1 MNFSFQNQADFQ
13 YPWPIFDIF
22 QKKVNLRMK
31 FKRFKNLTEFSTG
44 VVISTY
50 NNPGWLQKVLWGYLC
65 QSVIPDE
72 IIIADDGSGEETRI
86 LINSF
91 NDKLP
96 IKHVWHPDNGFQ
108 KCRIL
113 NLAILEAKSDYL
125 IFTDQDCIPRFDF
138 VETHLKYA
146 RKGYFLSGGYVRL
159 PMDLSKA
166 ITEKDISSQNAFSL
180 KWLVKNG
187 LPLSFK
193 CTKLFKNK
201 LFTQFMN
208 AITPTRATWN
218 GCNASGWRS
227 DMLTINGF
235 NELMQYGGQDR
246 EFGERLFNLGLKS
259 KQIRYSAILLHLDHS
274 RPYKTAESVARNIA
288 IRKKTRRE
296 KIIET
301 PLGIKQ
307 YLSGRN
313 L

>member
-1 MNFSFQNQADFQ
+1 L
-13 YPWPIFDIF
+13 IFDIF
-22 QKKVNLRMK
+22 RKKHNLGIK
-31 FKRFKNLTEFSTG
+31 FKQITNLTDFSTG

-50 NNPGWLQKVLWGYLC
+50 NNPEWLKKVLWGYLC
-65 QSVIPDE
+65 QSVLPDE
-72 IIIADDGSGEETRI
+72 IIIADDGSGEDTRL

-91 NDKLP
+91 NDRLP
-96 IKHVWHPDNGFQ
+96 IEHVWHPDNGFQ

-146 RKGYFLSGGYVRL
+146 AKGYFLSGGYVRL
-159 PMDLSKA
+159 PLDLSNS
-166 ITEKDISSQNAFSL
+166 ITEEDIRSRNSFSI
-180 KWLVKNG
+180 KWLVNNG
-187 LPLSFK
+187 LPISFK
-193 CTKLFKNK
+193 CTKLFRQGSFAR
-201 LFTQFMN
+201 LMN
-208 AITPTRATWN
+208 AVTPTRATWN
-218 GCNASGWRS
+218 GCNSSGWKS
-227 DMLTINGF
+227 DMLTVNGF

-274 RPYKTAESVARNIA
+274 RPYKTAESVAKNIS
-288 IRKKTRRE
+288 IRKKTRSE